1 MDYASKTGH
10 GSPHGARSGKTTS
23 RGVREQQHQHD
34 KAHSIRTAWSP
45 ALGRIRHALACWWA
59 GETVPDA
66 EDLPVLA
73 AAGLPTDPGLDGMDL
88 LPYVDGRGTAM
99 PERDLFW
106 RFWGQTA
113 VRSGDWKLVLA
124 GDYKLLFN
132 LKDDLGE
139 TKNVIGEQAG
149 LACGGEQLKQLR
161 TTLLAKVAA
170 PRATP
175 RGGSPAPQR
184 RILQHFLVLL

>member
-1 MDYASKTGH
+1 M
-10 GSPHGARSGKTTS
+10 
-23 RGVREQQHQHD
+23 
-34 KAHSIRTAWSP
+34 
-45 ALGRIRHALACWWA
+45 
-59 GETVPDA
+59 
-66 EDLPVLA
+66 
-73 AAGLPTDPGLDGMDL
+73 
-88 LPYVDGRGTAM
+88 DGRGTVM

-106 RFWGQTA
+106 RFWGQSA
-113 VRSGDWKLVLA
+113 VRSGDWKLVFA

-139 TKNVIGEQAG
+139 TKDVIGEQAG